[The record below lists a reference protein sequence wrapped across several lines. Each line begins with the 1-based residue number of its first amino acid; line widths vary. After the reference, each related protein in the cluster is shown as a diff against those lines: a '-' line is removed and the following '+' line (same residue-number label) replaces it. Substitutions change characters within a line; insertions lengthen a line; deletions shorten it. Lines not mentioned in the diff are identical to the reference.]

1 MLRTL
6 KLSFAL
12 KNSCRVNSILY
23 ALKQIPGLRKAL
35 PDRLYQNR
43 QLKLLAQI
51 LSVLAEIVRIFIGKI
66 LYFAIMV
73 VGALSLYRLAP
84 EQAAPGVLHLVLFLT
99 IPGTIANTQL
109 FNPAKERYYAILL
122 LGMNAREYTLVHYAY
137 FLLKMAVGLLC
148 SSLFFCLPLGL
159 SAIDCGVLSLYVV
172 GAKAAVA
179 SRRLKN
185 YERHGRVPNENN
197 LGRPEWLGIVLFLAA
212 SYVPLLFGVSVP
224 KELSLALMLLTVGLG
239 LLSVPGILTFSSY
252 RALYKEL
259 YANAITIFDSSML
272 RKVQQ
277 QANEKLI
284 SADVHIQSRKT
295 GLAYLNDLFIQR
307 HRKILWK
314 SAWRITAGVLVLFAG
329 GLTAL
334 LFYPQLRDGIRA
346 YLLNHLPAAVFLMYT
361 INRGQGFARALF
373 YNCDHSM
380 LTYSFYKQPEAIL
393 ALFRLRLREII
404 KINLLP
410 ALAVGA
416 GLDAL
421 LLAAGATVQ
430 LWDYAVV
437 LLSVIGLSIFFSVHY
452 LVLYYL
458 LQPYTVGTEMKSGLY
473 FLFHVLTYGCCYG
486 SIYLKMPLL
495 FFCGGITL
503 FCLAYYFVAS
513 ALVFHY
519 APRTFRLRF

>member
-1 MLRTL
+1 MRKTL

-12 KNSCRVNSILY
+12 KNSYRVNSILY
-23 ALKQIPGLRKAL
+23 ALKQIPGLRRAL

-43 QLKLLAQI
+43 RLKLLAQI
-51 LSVLAEIVRIFIGKI
+51 LSVLEEIVRIFIGKI
-66 LYFAIMV
+66 LYFSIMI
-73 VGALSLYRLAP
+73 VGALSLYHLAP
-84 EQAAPGVLHLVLFLT
+84 EQTAPSVLHLVLFLT
-99 IPGTIANTQL
+99 IPGTVANTQL
-109 FNPAKERYYAILL
+109 FNPAKERYYAIML
-122 LGMNAREYTLVHYAY
+122 LGMNAKEYTLVHYAY
-137 FLLKMAVGLLC
+137 FLLKMAFGLFC
-148 SSLFFCLPLGL
+148 ISLFFCLPLGL
-159 SAIDCGVLSLYVV
+159 SAVDCVVLSFYVV

-185 YERHGRVPNENN
+185 YERYGRVPNENN
-197 LGRPEWLGIVLFLAA
+197 LSRLEWLGIGLFLAV
-212 SYVPLLFGVSVP
+212 SYVPLLWGLSVP
-224 KELSLALMLLTVGLG
+224 KELSLAVMLLIAGAGLFFAPEI
-239 LLSVPGILTFSSY
+239 LSFPSY

-259 YANAITIFDSSML
+259 YSNATVIFDPSVL

-284 SADVHIQSRKT
+284 SADTRIQSKKT
-295 GLAYLNDLFIQR
+295 GLAYLNDLFVQR

-314 SAWRITAGVLVLFAG
+314 SAWRITIGLLVFFAG
-329 GLTAL
+329 SLLAL
-334 LFYPQLRDGIRA
+334 LFYPELRTGIRT

-404 KINLLP
+404 KINFLP
-410 ALAVGA
+410 AIAVGA

-421 LLAAGATVQ
+421 LLAAGSTGRS
-430 LWDYAVV
+430 WDYAVV
-437 LLSVIGLSIFFSVHY
+437 PLSMIGLSIFFSVHY

-473 FLFHVLTYGCCYG
+473 VLFHIITYACCYG
-486 SIYLKMPLL
+486 SIYLNMPLL
-495 FFCGGITL
+495 LFCGGITL
-503 FCLAYYFVAS
+503 FCLVYYFVAS
-513 ALVFHY
+513 ALVFHF
-519 APRTFRLRF
+519 APKTFRLRF